1 MYLIGQGNDTHE
13 IDQIQNGV
21 IILGGHKMNVGYR
34 IISHSDGDIVLHSIA
49 NAILG
54 ALGLGDIGKYFK
66 DTSVK
71 TRGMNSIKILQFALE
86 KLKKSKYTIVNVDMT
101 ITCEN
106 IIFGNLKDKIKL
118 SLVKLLKNRLVNVKA
133 TRFER
138 PSNLINCE
146 TIILI
151 KEKNNDKNNR

>member
-13 IDQIQNGV
+13 LVEIKDAC

-34 IISHSDGDIVLHSIA
+34 IVSHSDGDIVLHSLS

-54 ALGLGDIGKYFK
+54 ALGLGDIGRYFK
-66 DTSVK
+66 DTSAK
-71 TRGMNSIKILQFALE
+71 TRGMSSIKILKFAID
-86 KLKKSKYTIVNVDMT
+86 KLKKAKYKIVNIDMT

-106 IIFGNLKDKIKL
+106 IFFGNLKDKIKL
-118 SLVKLLKNRLVNVKA
+118 SLVKLLNTKLVNVKA

-146 TIILI
+146 TIVLI
-151 KEKNNDKNNR
+151 KEL

>member
-13 IDQIQNGV
+13 LHELHDCSIM
-21 IILGGHKMNVGYR
+21 LGGCSMKVGYR
-34 IISHSDGDIVLHSIA
+34 IISHSDGDIVLHSLA

-71 TRGMNSIKILQFALE
+71 TRGMSSIKILNFAVD
-86 KLKKSKYTIVNVDMT
+86 KLKKAKYKIVNIDMT

-106 IIFGNLKDKIKL
+106 IIFGDLKDKIKQ
-118 SLVKLLKNRLVNVKA
+118 SLVKLLKTKLVNVKA

-151 KEKNNDKNNR
+151 KKEK

>member
-13 IDQIQNGV
+13 LSPIKDGI
-21 IILGGHKMNVGYR
+21 IILGGYKMKTNYH
-34 IISHSDGDIVLHSIA
+34 IISHSDGDIILHSLS

-66 DTSVK
+66 DTIKK
-71 TRGMNSIKILQFALE
+71 TRGMDSKIILQFALE
-86 KLKKSKYTIVNVDMT
+86 KMISLNYEIVNVDMT

-106 IIFGNLKDKIKL
+106 IFFGLSKEKIKD
-118 SLVKLLKNRLVNVKA
+118 SLVELLKTKSVNVKA

-151 KEKNNDKNNR
+151 RRKNNDPNNK